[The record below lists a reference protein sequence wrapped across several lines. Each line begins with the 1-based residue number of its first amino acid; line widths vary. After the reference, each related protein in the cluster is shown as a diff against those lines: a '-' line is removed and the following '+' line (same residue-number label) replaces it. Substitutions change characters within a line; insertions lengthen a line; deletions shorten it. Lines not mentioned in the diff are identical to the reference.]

1 MNDTLVMILAGGE
14 GRRLYPLTKDR
25 AKPAVPFGGRY
36 RIIDFVI
43 NNFVNSGFYK
53 IKVLTQYKSDSLNK
67 HIVRG
72 WPLSPIVNQ
81 YVDLVPAQMRT
92 GGEWYTGTADA
103 VYQNMNAISD
113 ENPHFVCIFGGDSV
127 FKMDISQMMK
137 CHKKNLASLT
147 ISAIPVPLS
156 EAHKFGIMEV
166 DEHWKLTAFKE
177 KPTGKVKEMPGK
189 PGYALASMGNYIF
202 DNDILQKA
210 LSEDAKDE
218 NSSHDFGKDII
229 PKLLREGYQVFVY
242 DFSSNTHPGMSET
255 EQGYWRDVGDV
266 DAYWQANM
274 DLLAYEPEFNLYNMQ
289 WPLRTYNYNYPPAR
303 FVREEEDRTGM
314 AIKSLVSEGCVI
326 SGGKITRCVL
336 SPNVR
341 VNSFAQVTDS
351 ILMED
356 VQIGRNAVIQKA
368 IIDKVV
374 KIPDYA
380 KIGVDKEEDIKR
392 GFYVSPNGVT
402 VVPKG
407 AKLYV

>member
-14 GRRLYPLTKDR
+14 GRRLYPLTRDR

-43 NNFVNSGFYK
+43 NNFINSGFYK

-67 HIVRG
+67 HISRG
-72 WPLSPIVNQ
+72 WPLSPIVDH

-92 GGEWYTGTADA
+92 GGGWYAGTADA
-103 VYQNMNAISD
+103 VYQNMNAIDD
-113 ENPHFVCIFGGDSV
+113 ENPQFVCIFGGDSV
-127 FKMDISQMMK
+127 FKMDISQMLK
-137 CHKKNLASLT
+137 FHKKNRAALT

-156 EAHKFGIMEV
+156 DAHKFGIMEV
-166 DEHWKLTAFKE
+166 DDRWNLTAFKE
-177 KPTGKVKEMPGK
+177 KPKGDVKTMPGND
-189 PGYALASMGNYIF
+189 GMVLASMGNYIF
-202 DNDILQKA
+202 DHNVLAEA
-210 LSEDAKDE
+210 LCEDAKDE
-218 NSSHDFGKDII
+218 NSSHDFGNDII
-229 PKLLREGYQVFVY
+229 PKLMREHAKVCVY
-242 DFSSNTHPGMSET
+242 DFSKNFHPGMLET

-266 DAYWQANM
+266 DAYWRANM
-274 DLLAYEPEFNLYNMQ
+274 DLLEITPEFNLYNKD
-289 WPLRTYNYNYPPAR
+289 WPMRTYNYNYPPAK
-303 FVREEEDRTGM
+303 FVREEQDRTGM
-314 AIKSLVSEGCVI
+314 AINSLVSEGCVI
-326 SGGKITRCVL
+326 SGGKLTRCVL

-341 VNSFAQVTDS
+341 VNSFSQVSDS

-380 KIGVDKEEDIKR
+380 KIGVDKEEDLRR
-392 GFYVSPNGVT
+392 GFFVSPGGVT

-407 AKLYV
+407 AKLDV